1 MLEYRPFGEQV
12 FVDVI
17 YKVGREVFEEWR
29 RDSELEKKVIE
40 LMEYKKYFMGS
51 ESEIKSNSQ
60 LKAFFTDS
68 LLLYELPYDT
78 KIYLANLEEL
88 KGIIKQGLSINKFGG
103 ISTVR
108 NYILL
113 YAKIT
118 KWAYEKGLRKDYY
131 NKADFKII
139 EENYVTKQ
147 DVYTPSEMISI
158 FRQID
163 RQDVCICMLSSIEG
177 LTNKEV
183 LDINR
188 KNLMSREKNIPI
200 SVGSRSVN
208 VSDTLYKT
216 MYDYAQTTYI
226 ERHTREDVTYMAELN
241 DSEKLI
247 RSIKTEATGDRLP
260 QTALCINIKSHMNKI
275 GYKNLTANVARSYSM
290 YYDLLKGMDI
300 NEFNFKYGT
309 KYRHPTIVMKNK
321 DIEQKMK
328 EKIAQEKAGRF

>member
-1 MLEYRPFGEQV
+1 
-12 FVDVI
+12 
-17 YKVGREVFEEWR
+17 
-29 RDSELEKKVIE
+29 
-40 LMEYKKYFMGS
+40 
-51 ESEIKSNSQ
+51 
-60 LKAFFTDS
+60 
-68 LLLYELPYDT
+68 
-78 KIYLANLEEL
+78 
-88 KGIIKQGLSINKFGG
+88 
-103 ISTVR
+103 
-108 NYILL
+108 
-113 YAKIT
+113 
-118 KWAYEKGLRKDYY
+118 
-131 NKADFKII
+131 
-139 EENYVTKQ
+139 
-147 DVYTPSEMISI
+147 MISI